1 MINDIV
7 ERIRWF
13 KPKILIV
20 DDMLHNIKLLN
31 SFFDLYKIDVIP
43 AYNAMQALEI
53 VNTKKPDI
61 VLLDIS
67 MPEIDGFDLC
77 KRIKDNPDT
86 KDIPIIFLTAKN
98 NLEDVLRGFEN
109 GGSDYI
115 TKPFNP
121 QELLARV
128 FAQLEIKYSKETIKQ
143 QNDELIQTRNALFA
157 EAMKVVALN
166 EQVYDSEA
174 MLKNLNAAKD
184 KLFSIIAHD
193 LKSPLSTLKTQ
204 IEMMADYY
212 ADLTKEDVLESLQLM
227 KESSN
232 MLFSLLENL
241 LMWSRSQLGKIE
253 YNPDMFF
260 INYIIN
266 DSLYALDKKLKAK
279 NLTVNNKMEEI
290 ELFFDPFLLSFVFKN
305 LLSNAI
311 KFSKNNQQIDVYI
324 KEKDSDFVKVAI
336 KDYGYGMDSD
346 TLSQLFKLDA
356 EGAPMGIGENKGTGL
371 GLILCKEF
379 IQMHG
384 GKIQAFSEPDKGSEF
399 VLLIPVVHN

>member
-20 DDMLHNIKLLN
+20 DDMLHNIKLQLLN

-43 AYNAMQALEI
+43 AYNSIQALEI
-53 VNTKKPDI
+53 INTNKPDI
-61 VLLDIS
+61 IILDVS

-77 KRIKDNPDT
+77 KKVKSVTET

-98 NLEDVLRGFEN
+98 NVEDILKGFEN

-128 FAQLEIKYSKETIKQ
+128 FAQLEIKYSKELIKT
-143 QNDELIQTRNALFA
+143 QNDELIQTRNQLFS

-174 MLKNLNAAKD
+174 ALKQLNAAKD

-204 IEMMADYY
+204 IAMM
-212 ADLTKEDVLESLQLM
+212 
-227 KESSN
+227 
-232 MLFSLLENL
+232 
-241 LMWSRSQLGKIE
+241 G
-253 YNPDMFF
+253 
-260 INYIIN
+260 
-266 DSLYALDKKLKAK
+266 
-279 NLTVNNKMEEI
+279 
-290 ELFFDPFLLSFVFKN
+290 
-305 LLSNAI
+305 
-311 KFSKNNQQIDVYI
+311 
-324 KEKDSDFVKVAI
+324 
-336 KDYGYGMDSD
+336 
-346 TLSQLFKLDA
+346 
-356 EGAPMGIGENKGTGL
+356 
-371 GLILCKEF
+371 
-379 IQMHG
+379 
-384 GKIQAFSEPDKGSEF
+384 
-399 VLLIPVVHN
+399 